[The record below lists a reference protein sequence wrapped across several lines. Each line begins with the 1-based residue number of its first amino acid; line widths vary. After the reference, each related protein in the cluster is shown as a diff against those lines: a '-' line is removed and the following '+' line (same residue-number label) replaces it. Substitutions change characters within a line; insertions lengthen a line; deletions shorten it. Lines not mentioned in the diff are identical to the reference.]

1 MYRYLLM
8 PLLLVLASDL
18 CARPVRAGDV
28 SPVAY
33 QVDAKLADAL
43 QELSPAAIQLRGW
56 LGHRVALNEKNRLA
70 QVDLEPLLAGY
81 RQKPGTHPWIGEHIG
96 KWMHAATLAWAYTG
110 DESLRKKLDYAAEEL
125 IKSQEADGYLG
136 TYTPDKRFGLY
147 PEADWDVWSHK
158 YCLMGLLTYYR
169 FTGNTAALDACRKVG
184 DLLIKTFGPG
194 PGKKS
199 IIDAGT
205 HVGMAATSVLEPIV
219 LLYRHTGDQRYLEF
233 ARYLVQ
239 AWNEPA
245 GPKITATLLE
255 KKQVNL
261 TANAKAYEML
271 SNLVGLCELAR
282 ASGDRELLQPVLL
295 AWEDI
300 VAHRLYLTGSA
311 SQGEHFREDHYLPNH
326 ADVHQAE
333 TCVTTTW
340 IQLNSQLLRL
350 TGKACFGAELERTF
364 FNHLAAAQR
373 PDGAEWCYYTAL
385 EGTKP
390 YGPGIN
396 CCVSSGPRGMALV
409 PQQAYFK
416 KSAGSEQADVL
427 VVNLIEPSE
436 VTLPLDDCPVR
447 VEQQTRFPRA
457 GGTAFL
463 FHMDRPARFG
473 LQIRVPEWAG
483 SLEVN
488 RAHST
493 DIRRE
498 DGWLLVPTRSW
509 QDGARLEIKFD
520 LTARVVLGD
529 HGNAGRGAD
538 VGPLRPGLRPA
549 AEQFAR
555 APPMLGIVPENETA
569 PVSLATV
576 AGSPLKF
583 AAKVHSARH
592 PEPRAAVLVPFA
604 DAGADGGR
612 FQVWLSAPGAELP
625 VNDALSAC
633 AQESRSRPGNVPG
646 SITDGEVATFVV
658 TFDRTRQEADWYA
671 VTLDAPESVQRVV
684 FAHGKTFHDGGWF
697 DTGAGKPRIQVQ
709 REQNGTWETVAELSA
724 YPATTSTDAAGLQDG
739 QVFTQSLPQ
748 SVRAIAWRIIGQPA
762 CGDNSGQ
769 AFSSCAE
776 LQVFEK

>member
-8 PLLLVLASDL
+8 TLLLVFASDL
-18 CARPVRAGDV
+18 CARPVPAGDV

-33 QVDAKLADAL
+33 QVDARLPDAL
-43 QELSPAAIQLRGW
+43 QELSPAAIQLHGW
-56 LGHRVALNEKNRLA
+56 LGQRVALNERNRLV

-81 RQKPGTHPWIGEHIG
+81 RHKPGTHPWIGEHVG

-110 DESLRKKLDYAAEEL
+110 DASLRKKLDYAAEEL
-125 IKSQEADGYLG
+125 IQAQETDGYLG

-158 YCLMGLLTYYR
+158 YCLMGLLTYHR
-169 FTGNTAALDACRKVG
+169 FTGNAAALDACRKVG
-184 DLLIKTFGPG
+184 DLLIRTFGPG
-194 PGKKS
+194 PGQKS

-205 HVGMAATSVLEPIV
+205 HVGMAATSVLEPMV

-245 GPKITATLLE
+245 GPKIIATLLE

-326 ADVHQAE
+326 ADAHQAE

-436 VTLPLDDCPVR
+436 VTLPLDDLPVR
-447 VEQQTRFPRA
+447 VEQQTAFPRRRHGVPVPHGSSGAVWSADPRA
-457 GGTAFL
+457 GVG
-463 FHMDRPARFG
+463 
-473 LQIRVPEWAG
+473 RVTGGQWCAVDKWPVRRWLAAG
-483 SLEVN
+483 SRTQL
-488 RAHST
+488 A
-493 DIRRE
+493 RR
-498 DGWLLVPTRSW
+498 S
-509 QDGARLEIKFD
+509 AS
-520 LTARVVLGD
+520 GD
-529 HGNAGRGAD
+529 
-538 VGPLRPGLRPA
+538 
-549 AEQFAR
+549 
-555 APPMLGIVPENETA
+555 
-569 PVSLATV
+569 
-576 AGSPLKF
+576 
-583 AAKVHSARH
+583 
-592 PEPRAAVLVPFA
+592 
-604 DAGADGGR
+604 
-612 FQVWLSAPGAELP
+612 QV
-625 VNDALSAC
+625 
-633 AQESRSRPGNVPG
+633 
-646 SITDGEVATFVV
+646 
-658 TFDRTRQEADWYA
+658 
-671 VTLDAPESVQRVV
+671 
-684 FAHGKTFHDGGWF
+684 
-697 DTGAGKPRIQVQ
+697 
-709 REQNGTWETVAELSA
+709 
-724 YPATTSTDAAGLQDG
+724 
-739 QVFTQSLPQ
+739 
-748 SVRAIAWRIIGQPA
+748 
-762 CGDNSGQ
+762 
-769 AFSSCAE
+769 
-776 LQVFEK
+776 